1 MSPAPTHEV
10 EFAFEC
16 LVLAGRTVADR
27 TKPWAVFDTQ
37 AALTGRWDK
46 WSEPAEVVRPGRT
59 WAVERQVVE
68 AGVGRQVEPAV
79 GRQSA
84 AKEPVVGGSVVLI
97 VLGRFVGVV
106 RSVESQFVGVLA
118 VGC

>member
-1 MSPAPTHEV
+1 M
-10 EFAFEC
+10 
-16 LVLAGRTVADR
+16 
-27 TKPWAVFDTQ
+27 FDTQ

-46 WSEPAEVVRPGRT
+46 SSEPVEIVRPGRT

-84 AKEPVVGGSVVLI
+84 VRELVVGRSEALI
-97 VLGRFVGVV
+97 VLGRFVGAA
-106 RSVESQFVGVLA
+106 RSVESQFVGVL
-118 VGC
+118 VVVC

>member
-1 MSPAPTHEV
+1 MPVRVTK
-10 EFAFEC
+10 FA
-16 LVLAGRTVADR
+16 LVDR
-27 TKPWAVFDTQ
+27 TKVVRTKRRVVVDIQ
-37 AALTGRWDK
+37 AAPTGRWDK
-46 WSEPAEVVRPGRT
+46 WSEPVEVVRPGRK

-84 AKEPVVGGSVVLI
+84 VREPVVGRSEARI
-97 VLGRFVGVV
+97 VLDRVVGVV